1 MSRFSESSFG
11 DVSENPGLSGL
22 DEARPAAPLEPRSS
36 TTPLAKSR
44 SGARSSFGTSSRTVR
59 SAGGTAF
66 KEDHV
71 VFKSSSS
78 SVVGDNNVNE
88 GLRDDSSPG
97 RTGQSSPSTSI
108 DLNSC
113 FTVYHLNVRGLRGNH
128 AVFDALLSNLGSP
141 TLVAVTETW
150 LDKTTES
157 LDLTGYHRVSRL
169 DRRGAVRSDRGG
181 IALYARDGFEL
192 TIVHV
197 GDSPVDERS
206 WHIIHADCGPILL
219 CVWYRPPAYGELD
232 SIRRFEQEFQE
243 YSNQAVSTIVV
254 GDMNVHN
261 TEWLTFSHGTKPEG
275 QELEHVCAE
284 NGLAQL
290 VRGPTRGDHLLDLVL
305 ADFGS
310 GVRSRVT
317 PGIHDNDHKGV
328 LTSVNVRIPASE
340 PVERKVFDFKKAK
353 WEKLRKILAD
363 EDWRVFYGDLDAN
376 ECASKLT
383 KFTLTAVDSCVPSR
397 WIKDKAFA
405 HPWLNDECREALR
418 LKHSAVGTAS
428 FAQRRDE
435 CTQTFLR
442 TYNNYVAKV
451 RSDLKGMSPSS
462 RGWWKLSGSLLTK
475 ASGQENIPPLQ
486 RPDDSW
492 ATTAEEKASE
502 LARVFQ
508 SKSTLPAAQ
517 TNRYSTVEPPCG
529 AQMPGFLRLR
539 VRTVKKILRN
549 LDEYSGTGP
558 DLLPSRVLKRCA
570 AELALPVTLLSRKMI
585 SEGSWP
591 QCWRTHW
598 VQGIHKRSSRAQG
611 KNYRGVHLT
620 PQLSKVVERAIGS
633 LLVPWLEEVGAFG
646 PHQYAY
652 TKKKGYK
659 DVLAINVCCWLLALE
674 LGFAVGVYCSDV
686 SGAFDRVSS
695 ARLRAKLERLGL
707 HPGLLSFLVSWLEDR
722 VAEVVVGGRSSGHER
737 LADSVFQ
744 GTVLGS
750 PLWNVFYADAR
761 HAVTDLGFVETVFA
775 DDFNAW
781 KTFRPREKGVLAHQ
795 HKAQH
800 ELHEWGR
807 ANQVLFDPSKESF
820 HVLHRAFFSGED
832 FKILGVLFDPQLLMH
847 AASRTVATEAGWRLR
862 KLLRSRQFF
871 TTPELMHLYKAQILS
886 YIESSTPGL
895 YHAAPSVLERMDRVQ
910 RRLLRELD
918 IDERA
923 ALRDY
928 RLAPLPA
935 RRDMAMLG
943 VLHKVSLGI
952 APAQLAALFPLRGS
966 VVEHRYAHRMRH
978 WRPLHSRQ
986 LLSHAE
992 HDSTETMRRSMFGLV
1007 HCYNLLPQG
1016 VVDSGSVKLFQRK
1029 LQAAL
1034 GVYAEQRPDG
1044 EWPRLYSR
1052 GWRSLERRAL
1062 DRLFR

>member
-1 MSRFSESSFG
+1 M
-11 DVSENPGLSGL
+11 
-22 DEARPAAPLEPRSS
+22 
-36 TTPLAKSR
+36 
-44 SGARSSFGTSSRTVR
+44 
-59 SAGGTAF
+59 
-66 KEDHV
+66 
-71 VFKSSSS
+71 
-78 SVVGDNNVNE
+78 
-88 GLRDDSSPG
+88 
-97 RTGQSSPSTSI
+97 
-108 DLNSC
+108 
-113 FTVYHLNVRGLRGNH
+113 
-128 AVFDALLSNLGSP
+128 
-141 TLVAVTETW
+141 
-150 LDKTTES
+150 
-157 LDLTGYHRVSRL
+157 
-169 DRRGAVRSDRGG
+169 
-181 IALYARDGFEL
+181 
-192 TIVHV
+192 
-197 GDSPVDERS
+197 
-206 WHIIHADCGPILL
+206 
-219 CVWYRPPAYGELD
+219 
-232 SIRRFEQEFQE
+232 
-243 YSNQAVSTIVV
+243 
-254 GDMNVHN
+254 
-261 TEWLTFSHGTKPEG
+261 
-275 QELEHVCAE
+275 
-284 NGLAQL
+284 
-290 VRGPTRGDHLLDLVL
+290 
-305 ADFGS
+305 
-310 GVRSRVT
+310 
-317 PGIHDNDHKGV
+317 
-328 LTSVNVRIPASE
+328 
-340 PVERKVFDFKKAK
+340 
-353 WEKLRKILAD
+353 
-363 EDWRVFYGDLDAN
+363 
-376 ECASKLT
+376 
-383 KFTLTAVDSCVPSR
+383 
-397 WIKDKAFA
+397 
-405 HPWLNDECREALR
+405 
-418 LKHSAVGTAS
+418 
-428 FAQRRDE
+428 
-435 CTQTFLR
+435 
-442 TYNNYVAKV
+442 
-451 RSDLKGMSPSS
+451 
-462 RGWWKLSGSLLTK
+462 
-475 ASGQENIPPLQ
+475 
-486 RPDDSW
+486 
-492 ATTAEEKASE
+492 
-502 LARVFQ
+502 
-508 SKSTLPAAQ
+508 
-517 TNRYSTVEPPCG
+517 
-529 AQMPGFLRLR
+529 
-539 VRTVKKILRN
+539 
-549 LDEYSGTGP
+549 
-558 DLLPSRVLKRCA
+558 
-570 AELALPVTLLSRKMI
+570 
-585 SEGSWP
+585 
-591 QCWRTHW
+591 
-598 VQGIHKRSSRAQG
+598 
-611 KNYRGVHLT
+611 
-620 PQLSKVVERAIGS
+620 
-633 LLVPWLEEVGAFG
+633 
-646 PHQYAY
+646 
-652 TKKKGYK
+652 
-659 DVLAINVCCWLLALE
+659 
-674 LGFAVGVYCSDV
+674 
-686 SGAFDRVSS
+686 
-695 ARLRAKLERLGL
+695 
-707 HPGLLSFLVSWLEDR
+707 SWLEDR

-750 PLWNVFYADAR
+750 PLRNVFYADAR